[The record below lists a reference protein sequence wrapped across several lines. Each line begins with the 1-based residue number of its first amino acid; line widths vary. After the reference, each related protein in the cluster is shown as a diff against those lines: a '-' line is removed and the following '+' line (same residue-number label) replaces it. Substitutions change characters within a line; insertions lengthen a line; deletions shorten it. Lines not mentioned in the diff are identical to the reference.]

1 MIERNRIVTY
11 RIIPERTTAE
21 PIRIILS
28 MKEIPIEASK
38 IPEPTT
44 ILDVVQNGEDR
55 VALPIT
61 VADLRVGQVGPV
73 RNAATPTTEV
83 SLLEVQGRVIQVE
96 GHADE

>member
-1 MIERNRIVTY
+1 MTVRNRIGTY
-11 RIIPERTTAE
+11 RIIRERIIPG
-21 PIRIILS
+21 PIRTILS

-44 ILDVVQNGEDR
+44 ILDVAQNGKNR